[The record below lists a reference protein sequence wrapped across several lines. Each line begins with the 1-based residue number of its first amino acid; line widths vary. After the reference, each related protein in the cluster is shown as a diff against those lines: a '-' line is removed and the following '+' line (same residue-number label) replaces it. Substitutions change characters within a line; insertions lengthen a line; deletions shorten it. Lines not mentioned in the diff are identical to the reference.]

1 VRAAGGD
8 AEEVAMM
15 FIVIGV
21 SSLVICGCPVGL
33 LVGSLWF
40 RPLGDNLMVGPL
52 WSFSSEALRAGMIRG
67 SMWDID

>member
-15 FIVIGV
+15 FMATGV
-21 SSLVICGCPVGL
+21 SSLIICGCPVGL

-40 RPLGDNLMVGPL
+40 RPLGDKLVVGQL
-52 WSFSSEALRAGMIRG
+52 WSFSIRG
-67 SMWDID
+67 SSRRYE